1 MNFDIHTEERTIY
14 RCVDGQEFFSL
25 KEAQTHN
32 NVLQMAAKEQ
42 ELAERLENAVESYIN
57 SQVDW
62 TDRKRAQARAML
74 TPFFHWYQRW
84 DREFIAPTIEVKHD
98 PEPVKVEDVE
108 VSISDVPVED
118 YAENSGDRDIP
129 F

>member
-14 RCVDGQEFFSL
+14 RCADGQEFFNL
-25 KEAQTHN
+25 KEAQAHN
-32 NVLQMAAKEQ
+32 GVLQLAAKEQ
-42 ELAERLENAVESYIN
+42 KLNERLENTVESYIN
-57 SQVDW
+57 NQADW

-84 DREFIAPTIEVKHD
+84 DRNFIAPPVGVKHD

-108 VSISDVPVED
+108 ISIGGVPVEG
-118 YAENSGDRDIP
+118 YADTSDEDIP